1 MGKRKS
7 RDKFSTHNLFGLS
20 FRVYVIGFPWSCN
33 TLGTGQKVEGGGG
46 GGGGPEENGEWVS
59 KFRALAKGGS
69 PQFSASGGVGHD
81 SF

>member
-7 RDKFSTHNLFGLS
+7 RDRFSTHNLFGLS

-46 GGGGPEENGEWVS
+46 GGPEENLGVGQQVSSLIKGWVTPVFS
-59 KFRALAKGGS
+59 QWWGGS
-69 PQFSASGGVGHD
+69 
-81 SF
+81 